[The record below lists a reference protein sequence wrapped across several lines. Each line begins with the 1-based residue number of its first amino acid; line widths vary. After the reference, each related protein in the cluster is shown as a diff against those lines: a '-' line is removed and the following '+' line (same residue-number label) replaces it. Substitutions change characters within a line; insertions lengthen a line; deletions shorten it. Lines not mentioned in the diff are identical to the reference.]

1 MKWFRSAGRGVVGR
15 IRTASCIVKDQN
27 LDGHKLEL
35 IAKFSQGEL
44 AASSPDEAHLSAA
57 MDWLCAA
64 QDACGGQGVSA
75 VYHIGE
81 GWDVAYPET
90 SGYIIA
96 TFEAYAKFSGNSSF
110 LARAE
115 QLGKWEVDVQAPN
128 GGVYSSL
135 TRRHTRVF
143 NTGQVVLGWCA
154 LYERT
159 GNETYLKAAIRAAE
173 YLLGIQEDDGS
184 WQTDTHCGARTYHA
198 RVDWALLR
206 LAQISGDFRFVDSAI
221 KNLRW
226 VLAQQHPNG
235 WFSNCGFDDSD
246 PITHVIAYT
255 MRGLLES
262 HVTSPEVRN
271 LDLLSSISLAADQ
284 LCKAIVNYPV
294 RKIDGMVA
302 TSFDQSWRT
311 RDSDSCLTGN
321 AQIAILLFR
330 LGRLTGTRMYID
342 VANIIVDTLKR
353 THWIGL
359 PIKEL
364 RGALPGSYPI
374 FTGYLRNAYPNWATK
389 FMADALM
396 MRLNDFAEYTISA

>member
-1 MKWFRSAGRGVVGR
+1 VRDERLNGRR
-15 IRTASCIVKDQN
+15 
-27 LDGHKLEL
+27 LDL
-35 IAKFSQGEL
+35 IASFAQGNL
-44 AASSPDEAHLSAA
+44 PKASSDESHLNAA

-64 QDACGGQGVSA
+64 QDACAGQGVSA
-75 VYHIGE
+75 VYHIGN

-96 TFEAYAKFSGNSSF
+96 TFDAYAKFSGNSSF

-115 QLGKWEVDVQAPN
+115 QLGKWEADVQAPS
-128 GGVYSSL
+128 GGVFSSL
-135 TRRHTRVF
+135 THRHTRVF
-143 NTGQVVLGWCA
+143 NTGQVILGWCT

-159 GNETYLKAAIRAAE
+159 GNDIYLKAAIRAGE

-184 WQTDTHCGARTYHA
+184 WHTDTHCGARTYHA
-198 RVDWALLR
+198 RVDWGLLR
-206 LAQISGDFRFVDSAI
+206 LAKVSGDSRYVDSAK

-226 VLAQQHPNG
+226 VLAQQRPNG
-235 WFSNCGFDDSD
+235 WFGNCGFHDSD

-262 HVTSPEVRN
+262 HVASPEVSD
-271 LDLLSSISLAADQ
+271 LDLLSSVTLAADH
-284 LCKAIVNYPV
+284 LCKAIAEYPV
-294 RKIDGMVA
+294 RKISGMVA
-302 TSFDQSWRT
+302 TSFDRSWST

-330 LGRLTGTRMYID
+330 LGRMMGNRMYIET
-342 VANIIVDTLKR
+342 ANRIVDTLKR
-353 THWIGL
+353 TQRIDV

-364 RGALPGSYPI
+364 RGALPGSYPM

-389 FMADALM
+389 FMADALL
-396 MRLNDFAEYTISA
+396 MRLNESEAYVISA